1 MSTRATLIV
10 AVAMLAAIVACSVP
24 GATPPTAFVLPTP
37 NQTLTAIF
45 APTSAATLEPPP
57 TTEATTTIAVTPV
70 VTQAGL
76 PSSTVGPLS
85 SRPNGSPVEADRLT
99 TSPVIDGDLADWSTS
114 AFNATQVVY
123 GATRWSGLND
133 VSAVYYIGWDEANLY
148 LGARVTDDKYVQVSS
163 GSSLFL
169 GDGLEIQLDANLAA
183 DFYTAEVDTDDYQVG
198 LSAGNFA
205 AISPQAYRWYP
216 ASLRGTPSGVVIA
229 GKTSATGYNLEA
241 KVPWTVFGLTPVT
254 GARYGFALSVSD
266 NDAAGTAAQQS
277 MVSSVST
284 RTLLNP
290 TTWGT
295 LILVGGGS

>member
-1 MSTRATLIV
+1 MRARAFLIV
-10 AVAMLAAIVACSVP
+10 VGTMLAAVLACTVP

-45 APTSAATLEPPP
+45 APTSAVTLEPPP
-57 TTEATTTIAVTPV
+57 STQATTTIAVTPV

-76 PSSTVGPLS
+76 PTSTAGPLS
-85 SRPNGSPVEADRLT
+85 SRPNGSPVEAERLT
-99 TSPVIDGDLADWSTS
+99 TPPTIDGDLADWSTS
-114 AFNATQVVY
+114 AFNATQVVH

-133 VSAVYYIGWDEANLY
+133 ASAVYYIGWDEANLY
-148 LGARVTDDKYVQVSS
+148 LGARVTDDRYVQVSS
-163 GSSLFL
+163 GASLYL

-183 DFYTAEVDTDDYQVG
+183 DFYTAAVDTDDYQVG

-205 AISPQAYRWYP
+205 SISPQAYRWYP
-216 ASLRGTPSGVVIA
+216 AVLRGALSGVTVA
-229 GKTSATGYNLEA
+229 GKTTATGYNLEA

-266 NDAAGTAAQQS
+266 NDATGTAAQQS

-284 RTLLNP
+284 RILLNP